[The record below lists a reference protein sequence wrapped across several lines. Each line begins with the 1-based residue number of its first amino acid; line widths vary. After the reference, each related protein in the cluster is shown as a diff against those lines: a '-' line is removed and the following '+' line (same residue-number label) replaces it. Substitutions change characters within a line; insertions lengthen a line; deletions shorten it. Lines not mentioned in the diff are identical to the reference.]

1 MAENVA
7 ETWEELEDSVSVV
20 RVYSEKRIYECSC
33 RGGARLRN

>member
-20 RVYSEKRIYECSC
+20 RMLWICD
-33 RGGARLRN
+33 RNFVESRT